1 MVIESILD
9 SVKQA
14 IGGIAP
20 EDTTFDKDLIM
31 FTNGALM
38 VMTQLGVGPAT
49 GYSIAS
55 SDNKWI
61 EFIGDR
67 KDLDAVETDVCLRV
81 RLIFDPPANSFLV
94 KAIEDQIKE
103 YDWRI
108 AFNTAP
114 APIIEPT
121 DPEV

>member
-14 IGGIAP
+14 IGGIEP
-20 EDTTFDKDLIM
+20 EDKTFDKDLIM

-67 KDLDAVETDVCLRV
+67 KDLEAVATDVCLRV

-94 KAIEDQIKE
+94 NSIKEQIQE

-108 AFNTAP
+108 SVNTTP
-114 APIIEPT
+114 TSTDPI

>member
-20 EDTTFDKDLIM
+20 DDTTFDKDLIM

-38 VMTQLGVGPAT
+38 VMTQLGVGPVT
-49 GYSIAS
+49 GYSITS

-67 KDLDAVETDVCLRV
+67 KDLEAVGTDVCLRV
-81 RLIFDPPANSFLV
+81 RLVFDPPANSFLV

-108 AFNTAP
+108 ACNTTP
-114 APIIEPT
+114 VPIIEPT